1 MVMLLRLREAADG
14 HVASAAASAGAQSSA
29 GQLAHRLLQRPRV
42 GRRYRSFVET
52 GVSVLEKKPSRVGGR
67 ALLVVLFVVYLVL
80 LAWLVLWKLE
90 VPYVGAG
97 ALRVIKLGIFIAS
110 PLRFAPPR
118 DVAVVS
124 TYSVPVQDSGTQTS
138 ANTPD

>member
-1 MVMLLRLREAADG
+1 MWP
-14 HVASAAASAGAQSSA
+14 QP
-29 GQLAHRLLQRPRV
+29 RPRPA
-42 GRRYRSFVET
+42 RRVQPASLRT
-52 GVSVLEKKPSRVGGR
+52 GCCNGLGLGVAIVD
-67 ALLVVLFVVYLVL
+67 
-80 LAWLVLWKLE
+80 
-90 VPYVGAG
+90 
-97 ALRVIKLGIFIAS
+97 GIFVAS